1 MDTLPG
7 IGHEMGMIHPTL
19 AVAVA
24 LLLGVP
30 SATEP
35 PQTAT
40 PTAASTGSTASTATP
55 TDPSSTTAPRPALLP
70 ESPSPPPLPPPLP
83 PPPPAP
89 VPWGADERMEFVID
103 YLGITIGR
111 ARISVGPAD
120 GGAAPLQ
127 LSSRSAGLMSV
138 VTFKQTLVSQLD
150 VVTLLPRASAL
161 EATEPGGY
169 KHTDTARFDR
179 ATNKATV
186 RERGRFDKS
195 YEIEVP
201 EGTVDFLALVF
212 RLRTLPL
219 ADGASHAFQV
229 LSGRKVSQVVAVVVK
244 RESVRTDAGRFA
256 AVKVRVPTGF
266 DGKFSEKNP
275 TYVWF
280 SDDPRHVVVKIST
293 DFAVGRAEAEL
304 TSYQPGRVAVE
315 PTVVPAPASAEP
327 PPPPPQD
334 PR

>member
-1 MDTLPG
+1 MTG
-7 IGHEMGMIHPTL
+7 PTL

-30 SATEP
+30 AATEP

-40 PTAASTGSTASTATP
+40 TAA
-55 TDPSSTTAPRPALLP
+55 TAP
-70 ESPSPPPLPPPLP
+70 STLPPPLP
-83 PPPPAP
+83 PPPPLPQPPLPPPPLLPLLPPPLPPPPLPALP
-89 VPWGADERMEFVID
+89 LPPASVPWGANERMEFEID
-103 YLGITIGR
+103 YLGITMGR
-111 ARISVGPAD
+111 ARISVGPTE
-120 GGAAPLQ
+120 GGVAPLQ

-138 VTFKQTLVSQLD
+138 VTFRQTLVSELD
-150 VVTLLPRASAL
+150 VVTLLPRASVL
-161 EATEPGGY
+161 EALEPGGY

-179 ATNKATV
+179 AANKATV

-201 EGTVDFLALVF
+201 EGTIDFVALVF

-219 ADGASHAFQV
+219 NDGATHAFQV
-229 LSGRKVSQVVAVVVK
+229 LSGRKVSQVVAAVVK
-244 RESVRTDAGRFA
+244 HESVRTEAGRFA

-280 SDDPRHVVVKIST
+280 SDDARRVVIKIST
-293 DFAVGRAEAEL
+293 DFAIGRAVAEL
-304 TSYQPGRVAVE
+304 TSYQPGQVAVE
-315 PTVVPAPASAEP
+315 PTGGPAPEP
-327 PPPPPQD
+327 PPPPAP
-334 PR
+334 